1 MIQSEGPPGLEDLS
15 CSVTLYHA
23 ILLYFYMMFK
33 IIVLNLFIRYSQGAE
48 NWKASLWTGVI
59 TLVRTQRFM
68 FDSHMTPSVTPVSR
82 GAMPSSGL

>member
-1 MIQSEGPPGLEDLS
+1 MIQSEGPPELEDLS

-48 NWKASLWTGVI
+48 NWKASLWDWSYNTGKNSKIHV
-59 TLVRTQRFM
+59 
-68 FDSHMTPSVTPVSR
+68 
-82 GAMPSSGL
+82 